1 MCQHQL
7 QLRSL
12 SLSHNILTQPLLIS
26 TVVNSQNIWKVRQ
39 SSHCVQYCATPH
51 LSISCSILL
60 SEAHSR
66 FPNWTLCI
74 SSWFQFSVGKQDDIP
89 WPASPSTERDTQWAR
104 LGRDRT
110 RPNTP
115 ARHTQHSTLY
125 LPLSS
130 PRISTPL
137 LLKIKYFW
145 YIHKQRITVSQML
158 SFLNWIFLSTA
169 QKCNCVRPAQGSL
182 CWLDMRRLR
191 NRAEQG
197 FSISTERN
205 KYSHSVSQGPL
216 TAYTTTRCI
225 RTCWGHSFTD
235 ALFENGVQ
243 SNAYFLQKI
252 NLIHRAMKI
261 PSFWQLRCLA
271 EERKIISAY
280 IMSKKCK

>member
-1 MCQHQL
+1 MVDTISEWLRMCQHQL

-39 SSHCVQYCATPH
+39 SSYCVQYCATPH

-115 ARHTQHSTLY
+115 LTALSTSRSLPHDY
-125 LPLSS
+125 LHLCS
-130 PRISTPL
+130 PKLDIFGISTNSESL
-137 LLKIKYFW
+137 FLK
-145 YIHKQRITVSQML
+145 
-158 SFLNWIFLSTA
+158 
-169 QKCNCVRPAQGSL
+169 CSL
-182 CWLDMRRLR
+182 
-191 NRAEQG
+191 
-197 FSISTERN
+197 FSTEFFCLRH
-205 KYSHSVSQGPL
+205 KSV
-216 TAYTTTRCI
+216 I
-225 RTCWGHSFTD
+225 VWGQHKVLSV
-235 ALFENGVQ
+235 G
-243 SNAYFLQKI
+243 
-252 NLIHRAMKI
+252 
-261 PSFWQLRCLA
+261 
-271 EERKIISAY
+271 
-280 IMSKKCK
+280 

>member
-39 SSHCVQYCATPH
+39 SSYCVQYCATPH

-89 WPASPSTERDTQWAR
+89 WPASHSTE
-104 LGRDRT
+104 RDRT

-115 ARHTQHSTLY
+115 RHTQHSTLY

-130 PRISTPL
+130 PWLSTPL
-137 LLKIKYFW
+137 LPKIRYFW
-145 YIHKQRITVSQML
+145 YFHKQRITVSQML

-169 QKCNCVRPAQGSL
+169 QKCMLCEASTRFSL
-182 CWLDMRRLR
+182 LARYATT
-191 NRAEQG
+191 AEQG
-197 FSISTERN
+197 
-205 KYSHSVSQGPL
+205 
-216 TAYTTTRCI
+216 TTGFQYFH
-225 RTCWGHSFTD
+225 RT
-235 ALFENGVQ
+235 
-243 SNAYFLQKI
+243 
-252 NLIHRAMKI
+252 
-261 PSFWQLRCLA
+261 
-271 EERKIISAY
+271 
-280 IMSKKCK
+280 